1 MGWPTHRV
9 RHIYISQSS
18 STENLT
24 FVKEYPPVHQLQ
36 VHLENE
42 QRVTFRPDGTHTL
55 AALVHDTQLTGF
67 FKANQKYAN
76 ARELYYSEFP
86 SEFVWNTNT
95 FEWVP
100 RQKQT
105 VYGRL
110 VYIPPNAGE
119 KFYARLVLSVAKNLQ
134 SFDDLRRFDGVLYDT
149 IRQAC
154 LARGL
159 LEDDGEWRKSL
170 DEAKHFQTGFIL
182 RALFVVIL
190 RDCLPAEPRTLWD
203 EYKEYICDD
212 LPRVLRRLGIQD
224 SSVDVVYDYGLYL
237 IERILLLGSNRTMKD
252 VGMSSPI
259 RDWNTLLS
267 NSLLQDHLRFDPAQ
281 EEEHLQNMLPSLN
294 DEQRLAFIRIV
305 ESLGAGKNET
315 FFVVGAAGAG
325 KTFLYNTLCHAVR
338 SQSLVVLCV
347 AYSGIAAQLLP
358 GGRTAHSTF
367 KIPFEI
373 MDDSICSIPKNS
385 SLADLLK
392 TSSLL
397 IWDECSAQHR
407 FAFEAVDRTL
417 RDLRDSDEM
426 FGGITTILGGDFLQ
440 TLPVI
445 KGNLRSPVVH
455 ACLLSSPLWSSIRCN
470 VFKLEKNMRVGSDP
484 EDQAFAIWL
493 RKLATGSLNIE
504 NDYVL
509 LPERILCRTH
519 AVEDLITHVY
529 PNIEYTQPSSYFQ
542 QRCILAP
549 RNTETGDVNA
559 DVLSLFPGEEH
570 EMWAVDHALDPK
582 TFVEKDSDYSPEV
595 LHSFTPSG
603 FPFARLVLKI
613 GCPVMILRNLQPREG
628 VCNGSRGIV
637 TRISTRILE
646 VQLFNGPTV
655 LVPRIKLIST
665 DLDVPFKL
673 CRLQFPISLSFAMTI
688 NKSQGQTFDVVGVDL
703 RHPVFTHGQLY
714 VALSRARHFSSLKC
728 LLDKKEKN
736 RRTKNIVFR
745 EVVI

>member
-1 MGWPTHRV
+1 M
-9 RHIYISQSS
+9 Q
-18 STENLT
+18 
-24 FVKEYPPVHQLQ
+24 QLQ

-55 AALVHDTQLTGF
+55 AALVRDTQLTGF
-67 FKANQKYAN
+67 FKANQKYEE

-95 FEWVP
+95 YEWVP
-100 RQKQT
+100 CKKQT

-119 KFYARLVLSVAKNLQ
+119 KFYARLILSVAKNLQ
-134 SFDDLRRFDGVLYDT
+134 SFDDLRRFNGVLYDT
-149 IRQAC
+149 IREAC

-159 LEDDGEWRKSL
+159 LDDDGEWRRSL

-190 RDCLPAEPRTLWD
+190 RDCLPADPRSLWN
-203 EYKEYICDD
+203 EYKPYLCDD
-212 LPRVLRRLGIQD
+212 LPRVLRRMGVRECSD
-224 SSVDVVYDYGLYL
+224 DVVYDYGLYL
-237 IERILLLGSNRTMKD
+237 VERILLLGSNRSLKD

-259 RDWNTLLS
+259 RDWNSLLS
-267 NSLLQDHLRFDPAQ
+267 NSLLQEHLRFEPAQ
-281 EEEHLQNMLPSLN
+281 EEEFLQNMLPSLN
-294 DEQRLAFIRIV
+294 NEQRLAFNCIV
-305 ESLGAGKNET
+305 DSFAAGKKET

-325 KTFLYNTLCHAVR
+325 KTFLYNTLCHAIR

-367 KIPFEI
+367 KIPFDI
-373 MDDSICSIPKNS
+373 MDNSICSIPKNS
-385 SLADLLK
+385 SLAELLK
-392 TSSLL
+392 TAALL

-417 RDLRDSDEM
+417 RDLRDCDEM

-455 ACLLSSPLWSSIRCN
+455 ACLLSSPLWSRIRCN
-470 VFKLEKNMRVGSDP
+470 VLKLERNMRVGSDA
-484 EDQAFAIWL
+484 DDLAFATWL
-493 RKLATGSLNIE
+493 RKLATGSLNVE
-504 NDYVL
+504 HDCVVL
-509 LPERILCRTH
+509 PDRILCQEH
-519 AVEDLITHVY
+519 AIEELITHVY
-529 PNIEYTQPSSYFQ
+529 PRIETKQCSSYFQ

-549 RNTETGDVNA
+549 RNTETGDINA

-570 EMWAVDHALDPK
+570 DMWAVDHTLDPE
-582 TFVEKDSDYSPEV
+582 TLLENDSDYSPEV
-595 LHSFTPSG
+595 LHGFTPSG
-603 FPFARLVLKI
+603 FPVARLVLKI
-613 GCPVMILRNLQPREG
+613 GCPIMILRNLQPREG

-646 VQLFNGPTV
+646 VELFNGATV
-655 LVPRIKLIST
+655 LIPRIKLISA

-673 CRLQFPISLSFAMTI
+673 CRLQFPVSLSFAMTI

-714 VALSRARHFSSLKC
+714 VALSRARHFSSIKC
-728 LLDKKEKN
+728 LLGKKDEGGK
-736 RRTKNIVFR
+736 TKNIVFR

>member
-18 STENLT
+18 STDFLT

-42 QRVTFRPDGTHTL
+42 QRVTFRPDGSHTL

-67 FKANQKYAN
+67 FKANQKYDN

-86 SEFVWNTNT
+86 SEFVWNTNM

-100 RQKQT
+100 RKKQT

-119 KFYARLVLSVAKNLQ
+119 KFYACLVLSVAKNLQ

-159 LEDDGEWRKSL
+159 LEDDGEWRRSL

-190 RDCLPAEPRTLWD
+190 RDCLPADPCALWD
-203 EYKEYICDD
+203 EYKQYICDD
-212 LPRVLRRLGIQD
+212 LPRVLRRLGVGD
-224 SSVDVVYDYGLYL
+224 SSDNVVYDYGLYL
-237 IERILLLGSNRTMKD
+237 IERNLLLGSNRTMKD

-267 NSLLQDHLRFDPAQ
+267 NSLLQDHLRFEPAE

-294 DEQRLAFIRIV
+294 IEQRIAFDRIL
-305 ESLGAGKNET
+305 ESFAAGKKET

-325 KTFLYNTLCHAVR
+325 KTFLYNTLCHAIR
-338 SQSLVVLCV
+338 SRSLIVLCV
-347 AYSGIAAQLLP
+347 TYSGIAAQLLP

-392 TSSLL
+392 TVTLL

-417 RDLRDSDEM
+417 RDLRDCDEM

-455 ACLLSSPLWSSIRCN
+455 ACLLSSPLWSRIRSN
-470 VFKLEKNMRVGSDP
+470 VLKLEKNMRVGSDA
-484 EDQAFAIWL
+484 EDQVFASWL
-493 RKLATGSLNIE
+493 RNLSTGSLNIE
-504 NDYVL
+504 NDNVL
-509 LPERILCRTH
+509 LPEKILCQKH
-519 AVEDLITHVY
+519 AIEDLIAHVY
-529 PNIEYTQPSSYFQ
+529 PNIENIQPSSYFL

-549 RNTETGDVNA
+549 RNSEMGDINA
-559 DVLSLFPGEEH
+559 NVLSLFPGEEH
-570 EMWAVDHALDPK
+570 DMWAVDHALDPE
-582 TFVEKDSDYSPEV
+582 TLIEKDADYSPEV

-603 FPFARLVLKI
+603 FPAARLVLKI

-646 VQLFNGPTV
+646 VQLFNGATV
-655 LVPRIKLIST
+655 LVPRIKLISS

-728 LLDKKEKN
+728 LLDEKEK
-736 RRTKNIVFR
+736 RGKTKNIVFR